1 MPIKVIIEKI
11 KAFTASWRGKLNRKQ
26 LIVIALVILVLLAF
40 ILTLLQMKQLLDK
53 RKVTPLPSPSPTPSE
68 EISAPSA
75 YATDSAVLA
84 IEEDLETLEKDLL
97 ETNLYETGLNPP
109 VLDMKVEFKE

>member
-1 MPIKVIIEKI
+1 MPIKIVIEKI
-11 KAFTASWRGKLNRKQ
+11 RDIAVSWRERLNKKQ
-26 LIVIALVILVLLAF
+26 LIIITLVILILLAF
-40 ILTLLQMKQLLDK
+40 ILTLVQMKQLLDK

-68 EISAPSA
+68 EITTPSA

-97 ETNLYETGLNPP
+97 ETDLYETGLNPP
-109 VLDMKVEFKE
+109 VLDMKIEFKE